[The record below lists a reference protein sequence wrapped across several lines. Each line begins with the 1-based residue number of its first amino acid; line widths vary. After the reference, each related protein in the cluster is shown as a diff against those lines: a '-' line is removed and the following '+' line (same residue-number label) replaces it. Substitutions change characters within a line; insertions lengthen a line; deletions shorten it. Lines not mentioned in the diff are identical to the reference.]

1 MTPKGLVRGRGEGS
15 RLQGQHKCQE
25 WKLSPSLGPPLRV
38 CLSQA
43 SAQPGL
49 ASRPSENG
57 RRSPSNSS
65 LSEGKADPVT
75 YSAGEGVGGVK
86 VGAALRRGLL
96 APAPTWPAEADT
108 SEPWELGL
116 LAAGASPPPSSQ
128 PGADGSVCP
137 SSTLS
142 SVCSRLGVGARKEMT
157 NSAIL
162 PSSQGCVC
170 RSGGGPAAC
179 LPRGQALGTQ
189 T

>member
-1 MTPKGLVRGRGEGS
+1 MSGTEVVPLPR
-15 RLQGQHKCQE
+15 C
-25 WKLSPSLGPPLRV
+25 PLRV

-43 SAQPGL
+43 SAPPGL

-75 YSAGEGVGGVK
+75 CSAGEGVGGVS

-142 SVCSRLGVGARKEMT
+142 SVCSRLGVGVRKGMT

-162 PSSQGCVC
+162 PSSQGCVQVRGWSC
-170 RSGGGPAAC
+170 CLSAQGTSSGHPDLA
-179 LPRGQALGTQ
+179 P
-189 T
+189 